1 MECRIVV
8 DMTTNTATITDTS
21 NQATGAIQADAD
33 LQAKIL
39 RTIDKKSFC
48 TLATTSDAGFGH
60 AAGVIYDAV
69 DGTLWFHTMRN
80 SRKARNI
87 AANHR
92 VGVTIPFRKLPMGPP
107 FTIQFQANAR
117 LVDLD
122 SPEIAS
128 LVERGEL
135 KPITGHGELDMA
147 GSCFVAI
154 EPRGSI
160 NSFGPGA
167 KLLDLIRDPLNSG
180 ARTFRLDP
188 NHGVAR

>member
-1 MECRIVV
+1 
-8 DMTTNTATITDTS
+8 MTTNTALTDS
-21 NQATGAIQADAD
+21 AASASGPAPADPE

-39 RTIDKKSFC
+39 RTIDTKSFC
-48 TLATTSDAGFGH
+48 TLATTSDAGFAH

-92 VGVTIPFRKLPMGPP
+92 VGVTIPFRRLPMGPP
-107 FTIQFQANAR
+107 FTIQFQATAR
-117 LVDLD
+117 IVELD
-122 SPEIAS
+122 DPEIAA

-135 KPITGHGELDMA
+135 KPITGHGELEMP
-147 GSCFVAI
+147 GSCFVAV

-180 ARTFRLDP
+180 ARTFRLDDAGRT
-188 NHGVAR
+188 GVAR

>member
-1 MECRIVV
+1 
-8 DMTTNTATITDTS
+8 MTTNTAANTTINNPDT
-21 NQATGAIQADAD
+21 QATGPIQADAD

-87 AANHR
+87 AGNHR

-180 ARTFRLDP
+180 ARTFRLDRTEA
-188 NHGVAR
+188 VAR

>member
-1 MECRIVV
+1 
-8 DMTTNTATITDTS
+8 MTTNTATIT
-21 NQATGAIQADAD
+21 ATTAQPAGPTEADAA

-39 RTIDKKSFC
+39 RIIDKKSFL
-48 TLATTSDAGFGH
+48 TLATTSEAGFGH

-69 DGTLWFHTMRN
+69 DGTLWFHTMSD

-87 AANHR
+87 AANPR

-107 FTIQFQANAR
+107 FTIQFQATAR
-117 LVDLD
+117 IVELD
-122 SPEIAS
+122 SPEIAD
-128 LVERGEL
+128 LVERGHL
-135 KPITGHGELDMA
+135 KSITGHGELEMP
-147 GSCFVAI
+147 GSSFVAI

-180 ARTFRLDP
+180 ARTFRLADARTDE
-188 NHGVAR
+188 VARR